1 MKKALSPLISSIAL
15 LGFAVIL
22 GLIVISWGNVYA
34 GEFQKISC
42 DSASINVLSVAD
54 MPKACSIQDS
64 LFFSVEN
71 DGGNV
76 ISGVLVDVIGSQGIQ
91 QVSASLTLGIA
102 EIKSLEV
109 PFSSALVGNIQKI
122 KIVPS
127 VLFKDS
133 EYLCPKNGFEV
144 EKIVACNE

>member
-1 MKKALSPLISSIAL
+1 MKKAISPLISSIAL

-22 GLIVISWGNVYA
+22 GLIVISWGNVYS

-42 DSASINVLSVAD
+42 DSASINVLSVANTL
-54 MPKACSIQDS
+54 KLCSRQES

-76 ISGVLVDVIGSQGIQ
+76 ISGVLVNVIGTYGIQ
-91 QVSASLTLGIA
+91 QVSASVTLGIA
-102 EIKSLEV
+102 EIKGIEV
-109 PFSSALVGNIQKI
+109 PFSTALVGNIQKI

-127 VLFKDS
+127 ILFKDS
-133 EYLCPKNGFEV
+133 EYLCPKKGFEV
-144 EKIVACNE
+144 EQIVACNE